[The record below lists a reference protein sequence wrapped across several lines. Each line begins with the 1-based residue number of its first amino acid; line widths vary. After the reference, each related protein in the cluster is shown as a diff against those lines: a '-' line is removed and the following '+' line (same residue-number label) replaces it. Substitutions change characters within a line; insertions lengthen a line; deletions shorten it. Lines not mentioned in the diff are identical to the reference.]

1 MRLLDL
7 TKSPRDGLFSQH
19 LPLGLGVKRREAIEE
34 REVDITR
41 LEVCVSGVVAFGA
54 EVDA

>member
-41 LEVCVSGVVAFGA
+41 LEVCVSGRRRVRG
-54 EVDA
+54 